1 MENHEFDDW
10 EFEANGHIHA
20 YDKRKAVEKA
30 TDKLLKVEEK
40 EPLCDRIANE
50 LRDAEFWHNYWIY
63 NFLR

>member
-1 MENHEFDDW
+1 MENHEFDNW

-30 TDKLLKVEEK
+30 TDKILREERKHMDNDEMREVE
-40 EPLCDRIANE
+40 PWMN
-50 LRDAEFWHNYWIY
+50 FWLF

>member
-30 TDKLLKVEEK
+30 TEKLLREDRKHMDNDEMNEIEVGQTF
-40 EPLCDRIANE
+40 PL
-50 LRDAEFWHNYWIY
+50 F